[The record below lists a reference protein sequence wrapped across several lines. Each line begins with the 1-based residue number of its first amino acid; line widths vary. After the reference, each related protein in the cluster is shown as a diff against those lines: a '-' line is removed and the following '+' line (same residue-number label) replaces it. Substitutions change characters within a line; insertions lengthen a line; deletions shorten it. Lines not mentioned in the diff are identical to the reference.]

1 MQDFKHYLPHHREQ
15 HEPQLL
21 DGANKLLVLAM
32 LVGMICLMVF
42 SFWESLYQEA
52 ELAHA
57 VAEARKKE
65 RQRIYTANQDIL
77 AGHEAYIKQMDALI
91 DKAYRQGR

>member
-1 MQDFKHYLPHHREQ
+1 MQDFKCYLPHHREQ
-15 HEPQLL
+15 QPPQIL
-21 DGANKLLVLAM
+21 DGTSKLLIFALTVGIIGLMTWQFMDAM
-32 LVGMICLMVF
+32 VRQSEIDQ
-42 SFWESLYQEA
+42 SI
-52 ELAHA
+52 
-57 VAEARKKE
+57 AEARRKE

>member
-1 MQDFKHYLPHHREQ
+1 MQDFKQYLPHHREQ
-15 HEPQLL
+15 QEPQLL
-21 DGANKLLVLAM
+21 DKANKLLVLAM
-32 LVGMICLMVF
+32 MVGIIGLMVF
-42 SFWESLYQEA
+42 TFWQGLYQEA

-57 VAEARKKE
+57 VAESRKKE

>member
-1 MQDFKHYLPHHREQ
+1 MQDYKVYLPHHREQ
-15 HEPQLL
+15 QPPQFL
-21 DGANKLLVLAM
+21 DGTSKLMIMAM
-32 LVGMICLMVF
+32 TVVIIGLMTWQFMDAMVRQ
-42 SFWESLYQEA
+42 SEIDE
-52 ELAHA
+52 A
-57 VAEARKKE
+57 VAEARRKE